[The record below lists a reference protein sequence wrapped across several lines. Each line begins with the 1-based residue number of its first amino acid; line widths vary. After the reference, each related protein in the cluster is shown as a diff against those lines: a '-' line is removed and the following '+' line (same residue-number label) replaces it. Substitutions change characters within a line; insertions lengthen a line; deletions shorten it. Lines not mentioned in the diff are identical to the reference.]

1 MTDAELIR
9 AAVAASGL
17 SSRRFAEFVTW
28 RDERTIR
35 RWGAGEPIPET
46 AKSRLIWFLGISA
59 AKRRRLVEISTS
71 DIRGLAE

>member
-9 AAVAASGL
+9 AAIAASGL

-28 RDERTIR
+28 RDERTVR

-46 AKSRLIWFLGISA
+46 AKTRLVWFLAISTA
-59 AKRRRLVEISTS
+59 RRRRLVEIVTTRA
-71 DIRGLAE
+71 DT